1 MAGPFSTVSKWGACQ
16 ELHHDIW
23 WEQWSRREA
32 SRQLVNPD
40 DLYNPEAKSST
51 RKRKGVGRGRAQRY
65 VRRGGMD
72 LSSRAARASNQYVQ
86 EGREREREA
95 SSQARSSSWRGPIPS
110 GRGGLQPE
118 RGGLQPEHRRARAFL
133 SPPRKRRSEKRRR
146 R

>member
-1 MAGPFSTVSKWGACQ
+1 MGAQ
-16 ELHHDIW
+16 GA
-23 WEQWSRREA
+23 A
-32 SRQLVNPD
+32 SSQFRHPD
-40 DLYNPEAKSST
+40 ALYNPEAKSST
-51 RKRKGVGRGRAQRY
+51 RKRKGVGPSRAQRY
-65 VRRGGMD
+65 VSRGGMD

-118 RGGLQPEHRRARAFL
+118 HRRARAFL